1 MKITQSPQWK
11 ALLAEKCE
19 VENLHLKTLFED
31 SSRFERFST
40 RWNEFF
46 LDFSKNRMTE
56 KTWDKLLDLAHGSQ
70 LRAQIDSMF
79 EAKRINTTENRAV
92 LHTALRNPPEQKVC
106 LDGTDIIPQIHEV
119 LSEVRDF
126 SDQVRSGAWK
136 GFSGKTIETVVNIGI
151 GGSDLGPRM
160 VVEALAHFTGD
171 MQVRFVSNVDA
182 TELVE
187 CLKNLHPDRTLF
199 LVASKTFTTQETMTN
214 ARSARKWIVDHLGEE
229 AVSRHF
235 AAMSTNVNAAREFG
249 INPQAVFGF
258 WDFVGGRYSLWSCI
272 GLPIACSIG
281 YEAFE
286 KLLLGAHEM
295 DQHFRDAPFEKNL
308 PVILGLLGIWYN
320 NFLDLHSHAIL
331 PYDHY
336 LSRFADH
343 FQQVDMESNGKSVD
357 LHGNRIDYP
366 TGPVLWG
373 QPGTNGQH
381 AFFSSFTR
389 EPRSY
394 PRISSVL
401 VKA

>member
-308 PVILGLLGIWYN
+308 PVILGLLGTIIFWTCTRMPSCLTTIISRALQIIFNKWIWKAMAKAWICMEIE
-320 NFLDLHSHAIL
+320 SIIPRV
-331 PYDHY
+331 PY
-336 LSRFADH
+336 SGANPEPM
-343 FQQVDMESNGKSVD
+343 VNT
-357 LHGNRIDYP
+357 P
-366 TGPVLWG
+366 
-373 QPGTNGQH
+373 
-381 AFFSSFTR
+381 FFSSFTR